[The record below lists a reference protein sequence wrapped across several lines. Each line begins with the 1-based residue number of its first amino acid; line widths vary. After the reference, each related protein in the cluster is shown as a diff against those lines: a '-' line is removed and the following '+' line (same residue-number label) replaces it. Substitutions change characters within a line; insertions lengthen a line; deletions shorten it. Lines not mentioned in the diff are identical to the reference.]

1 MTKIGILLPTREA
14 VFYGDKSGNP
24 GPLVDLAVKA
34 EDMGFDSVWAGDSLL
49 ARPRSE
55 PLALL
60 SAVAAKTKKIELG
73 TAVLL
78 PALRNAEQLAQST
91 ATLDALSGGRF
102 ILGIGGGPDTPGVRT
117 DFELTA
123 MNFPKRAS
131 QSVKVAERVRSLW
144 RGDKEQMYPLT
155 HKSDGPPIWMGG
167 AGPRTLERTGRLF
180 DGWFPLATSAEA
192 FRSGLRSVRQAAED
206 AGRSSDS
213 ITASAYLTVVFGESD
228 KAQAQLAQHS
238 ELYYG
243 VPYEQISKSQ
253 GLIAGPVEKVVD
265 WLDEFVS
272 AGVEHLC
279 IRFGCEDISGQ
290 LDTLARV
297 LHKYK

>member
-24 GPLVDLAVKA
+24 EPLIDLAVRA
-34 EDMGFDSVWAGDSLL
+34 EEMGFDSVWAGDSLL

-55 PLALL
+55 PLTLL
-60 SAVAAKTKKIELG
+60 SAVAVKTKKVELG

-78 PALRNAEQLAQST
+78 PALRNAEQLAHST

-102 ILGIGGGPDTPGVRT
+102 ILGIGGGPDTPGVRK
-117 DFELTA
+117 DFKLTG
-123 MNFPKRAS
+123 MNFSKRAS
-131 QSVKVAERVRSLW
+131 QSVKIAERLRSLW

-155 HKSDGPPIWMGG
+155 HKSEGPPIWMGG

-213 ITASAYLTVVFGESD
+213 ITASAYLTVVFGESE
-228 KAQAQLAQHS
+228 KAEAQLAQHS

-243 VPYEQISKSQ
+243 VPYEQISKAQ
-253 GLIAGPVEKVVD
+253 GSIAGPVEKVVD

-290 LDTLARV
+290 LETLASV

>member
-1 MTKIGILLPTREA
+1 MTKIGILLPTREV

-24 GPLVDLAVKA
+24 RPLVDLAVKA
-34 EDMGFDSVWAGDSLL
+34 EELGFDSVWAGDSLL

-60 SAVAAKTKKIELG
+60 SAVAVKTKKVQLG

-102 ILGIGGGPDTPGVRT
+102 ILGLGGGPDTPGVRT
-117 DFELTA
+117 DFKLTG
-123 MNFPKRAS
+123 MNFSTRAS
-131 QSVKVAERVRSLW
+131 QSVKIAERLRSLW

-155 HKSDGPPIWMGG
+155 HKSEGPPIWMGG

-180 DGWFPLATSAEA
+180 DGWFPLATSSET
-192 FRSGLRSVRQAAED
+192 FRSGLRSVRQAAEN

-228 KAQAQLAQHS
+228 KAEAQLAEHS

-243 VPYEQISKSQ
+243 VPHEQISKAQ
-253 GLIAGPVEKVVD
+253 GSIAGSVEKVVD

-290 LDTLARV
+290 LETLASV
-297 LHKYK
+297 LDRYK

>member
-1 MTKIGILLPTREA
+1 
-14 VFYGDKSGNP
+14 
-24 GPLVDLAVKA
+24 
-34 EDMGFDSVWAGDSLL
+34 
-49 ARPRSE
+49 
-55 PLALL
+55 
-60 SAVAAKTKKIELG
+60 
-73 TAVLL
+73 
-78 PALRNAEQLAQST
+78 
-91 ATLDALSGGRF
+91 
-102 ILGIGGGPDTPGVRT
+102 
-117 DFELTA
+117 
-123 MNFPKRAS
+123 
-131 QSVKVAERVRSLW
+131 
-144 RGDKEQMYPLT
+144 
-155 HKSDGPPIWMGG
+155 
-167 AGPRTLERTGRLF
+167 
-180 DGWFPLATSAEA
+180 
-192 FRSGLRSVRQAAED
+192 
-206 AGRSSDS
+206 
-213 ITASAYLTVVFGESD
+213 VVFGESD